1 MNVNEFLQRLSDALA
16 GERQALLENDID
28 GLMRHT
34 QDKLSALR
42 ALEAAMPQGEEGRL
56 RELAEANRAN
66 GALLARRRREVNW
79 ALRHLGRT
87 ESARPT
93 TPRANRACCA
103 AVVRWPWPEAPQRA
117 RAHAGWTRQVMQL

>member
-42 ALEAAMPQGEEGRL
+42 ALEAAKKSGC
-56 RELAEANRAN
+56 ANWPKPIAPM
-66 GALLARRRREVNW
+66 ARCW
-79 ALRHLGRT
+79 
-87 ESARPT
+87 
-93 TPRANRACCA
+93 
-103 AVVRWPWPEAPQRA
+103 
-117 RAHAGWTRQVMQL
+117 HAGAAK

>member
-1 MNVNEFLQRLSDALA
+1 MRWPANARHYS
-16 GERQALLENDID
+16 NDID

-42 ALEAAMPQGEEGRL
+42 ALEAAMPQGEEERL

-87 ESARPT
+87 ESAPSYDAKGQSSVLRGG
-93 TPRANRACCA
+93 RSL
-103 AVVRWPWPEAPQRA
+103 AVA
-117 RAHAGWTRQVMQL
+117 

>member
-1 MNVNEFLQRLSDALA
+1 MNEFLQRLSDALA
-16 GERQALLENDID
+16 GERQALLDNDID

-42 ALEAAMPQGEEGRL
+42 ALEARMPEGEEVRL

-87 ESARPT
+87 ECT
-93 TPRANRACCA
+93 
-103 AVVRWPWPEAPQRA
+103 V
-117 RAHAGWTRQVMQL
+117 L

>member
-1 MNVNEFLQRLSDALA
+1 MTVNDSLQRLSDALA
-16 GERQALLENDID
+16 GERQALIEHDIE

-34 QDKLSALR
+34 QDKLAALR
-42 ALEAAMPQGEEGRL
+42 ALEAEMPQGQEERL

-87 ESARPT
+87 ESAPAYDANGQSST
-93 TPRANRACCA
+93 LRAGRSL
-103 AVVRWPWPEAPQRA
+103 AVA
-117 RAHAGWTRQVMQL
+117 